1 MKPVYALVPIKPF
14 RRAKRRL
21 AAVLTPR
28 QRTQLARAMAQRT
41 LAALRSARGIDRV
54 YALCADRGSTALAR
68 RCGAIPLHDDG
79 RGSLSRRIG
88 SAIDTLAGTGAA
100 AVMYV
105 ASDLPDVS
113 AADIDHLL
121 AQHRG
126 GLSLVAAARDGGT
139 NALLCDLPRTLPFAF
154 GPGSAARHLSRARQA
169 GVAVRRVHSAALAHD
184 LDTVA
189 DLTAHAQRSP
199 RA

>member
-1 MKPVYALVPIKPF
+1 MKHVYALVPIKPF

-21 AAVLTPR
+21 AAALTPR
-28 QRTQLARAMAQRT
+28 QRTQLASAMAQRT
-41 LAALRSARGIDRV
+41 LSALHAAGGIERI
-54 YALCADRGSTALAR
+54 YALCADRSSAALAR
-68 RCGAIPLHDDG
+68 RCGAVPLHDDG
-79 RGSLSRRIG
+79 RSSLSRRIAA
-88 SAIDTLAGTGAA
+88 AIDTLAASGAA
-100 AVMYV
+100 AVLYI

-113 AADIDHLL
+113 AAEIDRLL

-126 GLSLVAAARDGGT
+126 GVSLVAAARDDGT
-139 NALLCDLPRTLPFAF
+139 NALLCDLPRPLQFAF

-189 DLTAHAQRSP
+189 DLTAHAQRSMH
-199 RA
+199 A